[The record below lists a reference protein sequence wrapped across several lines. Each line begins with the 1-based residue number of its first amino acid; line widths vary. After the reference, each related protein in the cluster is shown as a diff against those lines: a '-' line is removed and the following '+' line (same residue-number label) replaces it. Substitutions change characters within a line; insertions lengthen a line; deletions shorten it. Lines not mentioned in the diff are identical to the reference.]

1 MCAAGTLMAAGGRRR
16 LLMTVCLG
24 AAVAAAACGA
34 ATRAAPRVAPEGSPA
49 AVASDC
55 EIGTAAFE
63 RRDFAA
69 AAEAFDRCIQANP
82 TLAYAYYRAGLAY
95 YEIDR
100 PDQMVNRFETFMRLA
115 PDAPERPQVES
126 ILKATAAR
134 R

>member
-69 AAEAFDRCIQANP
+69 ATAPGWPTMKSTGQTRWSTGLKPSCVSHQMRQSDRRWNQ
-82 TLAYAYYRAGLAY
+82 
-95 YEIDR
+95 
-100 PDQMVNRFETFMRLA
+100 F
-115 PDAPERPQVES
+115 
-126 ILKATAAR
+126 
-134 R
+134 